1 MQEQQNE
8 TVRIQDILSV
18 CLSKWKWFVLSV
30 VLCLGAATLYILT
43 TPPTYTRNT
52 ALLIKED
59 SNGKSA
65 SFSSE
70 LNSFADMG
78 LFSNKSNVNN
88 ELVFMQSPALMLE
101 VVKRLQLDYNY
112 SIDGTFY
119 KKTIY
124 GRSLPVNAL
133 VEDIADND
141 ACSFKLSLATDG
153 KVSLSEFRFEG
164 DKVSEETTAEGS
176 LRDTLSTPIGK
187 VIITPTPYFVPGE
200 ASMIYVSRQGLVA
213 TVEYC
218 QEHLTANLN
227 SDKTTI
233 INLSYKDVSVQRAEE
248 FLNTLISVY
257 NENWVKDKNQI
268 AVSTSRFIDERLRVI
283 EHELGNVDENISSY
297 KSEHLIPDIR
307 EASTMYM
314 QQANEANAQI
324 LTLNNE
330 LYMARYIRSFVS
342 NESNVGQ
349 LLPANSGINSA
360 NIESLIAEYNTK
372 QLKRNSLVANSS
384 TNNPLVKDLDNS
396 LASMRE
402 AIITSIDNQINS
414 LNTQISS
421 FRSREQ
427 ESNSLIASNPTQ
439 AKYLLSVERQ
449 QKVKESLYLF
459 LLQKREENE
468 LSQAFTAYNTRVVTP
483 PTGKLKPTSPV
494 KRNILL
500 LALLIGL
507 LIPIGA
513 IVIIEST
520 YNKVRGRKDIEN
532 TGVPLAGEIP
542 LYDQSRR
549 YLIFKKPK
557 INAEKAIVVKEGC
570 RDVVNEAFRVL
581 RSNVDFMTGSSKGE
595 NVIVCTSFNP
605 GSGKSFLSLNL
616 AISFAIKKRRTLVID
631 GDLRHGTSSAF
642 VGSPSKG
649 LSSYL
654 SGKIDDWRSL
664 IVKDPSHEYLNILP
678 VGIIPPNPTELL
690 EEPRLASLLEELRSE
705 YDYIFIDCPP
715 IDLVADTQII
725 EKLADRTL
733 FVVRCGL
740 LDRSMLPE
748 LEEIYTQ
755 KRFKNLSVVLN
766 GAQSTGGRY
775 GYRYGYHSGYYYGK
789 DSYYG
794 DKKSEIGGGQVAGN

>member
-8 TVRIQDILSV
+8 TVRIQDILSA

-30 VLCLGAATLYILT
+30 VLCLSAATLYILT

-59 SNGKSA
+59 ANGKAA

-124 GRSLPVNAL
+124 GRSLPINAL

-141 ACSFKLSLATDG
+141 ACSFKLSLAPGG
-153 KVSLSEFRFEG
+153 KVSLSEFRFKG
-164 DKVSEETTAEGS
+164 DKVGEEITAKGS
-176 LRDTLSTPIGK
+176 LRDTLDTPIGK
-187 VIITPTPYFVPGE
+187 VIVTPTPYFVPGE
-200 ASMIYVSRQGLVA
+200 ATTIYVTRRGLVS
-213 TVEYC
+213 TVESC
-218 QEHLTANLN
+218 QTHLTANLN

-349 LLPANSGINSA
+349 LLPANSGINSS
-360 NIESLIAEYNTK
+360 NIENLIAEYNTK
-372 QLKRNSLVANSS
+372 QLQRNSLVANSS

-500 LALLIGL
+500 FALLIGL
-507 LIPIGA
+507 LIPIGV
-513 IVIIEST
+513 IVIIENT

-581 RSNVDFMTGSSKGE
+581 RSNVDFMTGSSNGE

-631 GDLRHGTSSAF
+631 GDLRHGTSSAY

-649 LSSYL
+649 LSNYL

-678 VGIIPPNPTELL
+678 VGTIPPNPTELL
-690 EEPRLASLLEELRSE
+690 EEPRLARLLEELRSE

-766 GAQSTGGRY
+766 GAQSSGGRY

-794 DKKSEIGGGQVAGN
+794 DKKSENRGGQVAGN